1 MNFEAV
7 RARQGVVRAQ
17 RPSTS
22 QKSLTQQ
29 VSGLPEQIYSVHSP
43 TWPPTRSLCSFPPE
57 SNRRKESCP
66 GGQGISVR
74 DKAQKCLAPGLA
86 CSTQSKKKKIGINR
100 TQDPI
105 MYRIKY
111 QADLFLCK
119 DEKTVKSLASHPPS
133 GPTALLTSH
142 HHDDL
147 NGVSPIPRDSSAL
160 PPH

>member
-1 MNFEAV
+1 MGREYLYEIRLRSAWHQAWPA
-7 RARQGVVRAQ
+7 AR
-17 RPSTS
+17 
-22 QKSLTQQ
+22 TQ
-29 VSGLPEQIYSVHSP
+29 
-43 TWPPTRSLCSFPPE
+43 
-57 SNRRKESCP
+57 
-66 GGQGISVR
+66 
-74 DKAQKCLAPGLA
+74 
-86 CSTQSKKKKIGINR
+86 KKKKIGINH